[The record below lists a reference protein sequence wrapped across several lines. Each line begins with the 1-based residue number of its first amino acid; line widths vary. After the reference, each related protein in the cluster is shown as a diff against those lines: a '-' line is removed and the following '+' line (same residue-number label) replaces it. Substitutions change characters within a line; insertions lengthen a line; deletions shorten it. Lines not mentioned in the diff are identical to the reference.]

1 MTEVFL
7 GRLVK
12 AFGIR
17 GEVKLHPSDDFWP
30 GVLASKRLFLQAETA
45 GKSRR
50 RPITFA
56 RSRPHGNSYI
66 VRIDGVDDRDRAEG
80 MVGGELFI
88 EEDEIDVELP
98 DKSMPFQI
106 IGSTVKDENGVVLG
120 KVTSVVFSPAHDVY
134 EVTGR
139 ESTFL
144 LPVVPE
150 FVISHD
156 GRKHELVIRIQPG
169 LIDD

>member
-30 GVLASKRLFLQAETA
+30 GVLASEHLYLRSGTT
-45 GKSRR
+45 GKPKR
-50 RPITFA
+50 RPIAFA
-56 RSRPHGNSYI
+56 RFRPHGNSYI
-66 VRIDGVDDRDRAEG
+66 LRIDGVDDRDQAEG
-80 MVGGELFI
+80 MVGGELYI

-98 DKSMPFQI
+98 DRSLPFQI
-106 IGSTVKDENGVVLG
+106 IGSTVKKEDGVVLG
-120 KVTSVVFSPAHDVY
+120 RVTSVIFSPAHDVY

-139 ESTFL
+139 ESSFL

-150 FVISHD
+150 FVISYD
-156 GRKHELVIRIQPG
+156 GQERELVIRTQPG